1 MEENKVTKIN
11 LSTLFLILAIIVII
25 IMGIFLYKLYNEK
38 TQAISKSAELET
50 QMQSLN
56 ETVSN
61 LQETIDNVSNT
72 NNLGENANNTS
83 DENNVFTDEQIQ
95 ESLSNYLELKSYADC
110 DALLEAL
117 TEKGFLNY
125 DSSKD
130 TMQDDEWVLTT
141 IKFSDYKNA
150 MLNYVSENEFE
161 NKWNSTLY
169 FSENSD
175 GYLMKVQ
182 GGGSRRIYTIESIT
196 ENSDCSYTAMTTYT
210 IEDDNTIKENEN
222 FIFTIKSYNGKC
234 VIDSI

>member
-38 TQAISKSAELET
+38 TQAIAKSAELET

-72 NNLGENANNTS
+72 NNLSENANNTS
-83 DENNVFTDEQIQ
+83 DEDNVFTDEQIQ

-117 TEKGFLNY
+117 TEKGLLNY

-196 ENSDCSYTAMTTYT
+196 ENSDCSYSAMTTYT
-210 IEDDNTIKENEN
+210 I
-222 FIFTIKSYNGKC
+222 
-234 VIDSI
+234 